1 MRGKVSRCEEDNE
14 RWSGKRPCFGTWTTR
29 ESFLSFTIEFIT
41 ILVYLLLPN
50 PISHWL
56 ACSYN
61 LLSYAWFSFY
71 SSKHPPPF
79 YLRKMKVRAGCI
91 SLVWIFQSKWNLWFF
106 NEFWFSSGC
115 SSSVGCRISSMWDK
129 GTEKQMRLQLLV
141 SILSSSPCSSFTLCC
156 VFYNENVATMFFW
169 ENLTLLYLYLVF
181 PKIWKEFFCFSRCVG
196 GIDLNP
202 MVYSFK
208 PKWSY

>member
-1 MRGKVSRCEEDNE
+1 M
-14 RWSGKRPCFGTWTTR
+14 GTWTTR

-141 SILSSSPCSSFTLCC
+141 SILSSSPCSSFTLYAVCS
-156 VFYNENVATMFFW
+156 TMKMWQLCSFEKISLCFTYIW
-169 ENLTLLYLYLVF
+169 FF
-181 PKIWKEFFCFSRCVG
+181 PKFGRS
-196 GIDLNP
+196 
-202 MVYSFK
+202 SFA
-208 PKWSY
+208 SLDVSVE